1 MSAPALA
8 LVPVQP
14 ASTGTG
20 ASARTARP
28 VSHRN
33 HASRENTDGKQES
46 GEPGRFAA
54 CRWPGA
60 PLYPLSSSDPSQ
72 HPALGRP

>member
-1 MSAPALA
+1 VSVPALA
-8 LVPVQP
+8 LALVLP

-20 ASARTARP
+20 ASTATARP

-33 HASRENTDGKQES
+33 HASRENTDGKKES

-54 CRWPGA
+54 FRGPGVS
-60 PLYPLSSSDPSQ
+60 LFPLSSAPSR
-72 HPALGRP
+72 HAAPGRP